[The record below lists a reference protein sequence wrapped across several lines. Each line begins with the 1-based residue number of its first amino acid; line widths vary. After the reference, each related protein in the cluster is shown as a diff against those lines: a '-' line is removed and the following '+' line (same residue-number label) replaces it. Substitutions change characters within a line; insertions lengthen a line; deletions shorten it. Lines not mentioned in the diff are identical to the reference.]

1 MTLIVLTVLATAWL
15 GYFVLW
21 LRERQATQPLRND
34 SMLNFDRSL
43 ESLGAGRAP
52 AGRAPAGSVG
62 EPTRPVTDLVGE
74 LFEVP
79 RTPQQALRRRR
90 HVAALLVSLAV
101 VSLLA
106 VPLFGAASLAVH
118 VLADLGLLLFA
129 FGAVRRQQAAAV
141 GMAEVRVL
149 YTARPALSDT
159 VVTPLRRVVNG

>member
-43 ESLGAGRAP
+43 ESLG

-141 GMAEVRVL
+141 SMAEVRVL